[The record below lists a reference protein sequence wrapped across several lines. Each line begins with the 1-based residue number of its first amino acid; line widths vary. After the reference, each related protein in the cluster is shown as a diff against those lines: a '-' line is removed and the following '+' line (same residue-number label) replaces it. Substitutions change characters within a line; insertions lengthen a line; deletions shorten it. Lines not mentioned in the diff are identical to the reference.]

1 MEFFKSFLATFIP
14 LMVALDAPGT
24 LALYVGMTEGVM
36 KQERKK
42 IVRQSIITAFLV
54 TLGFI
59 LVGQAIFNALGI
71 LVEDFMIAGGVV
83 LLIIAIADVVRA
95 GERKMERSAEFGVV
109 PLGTPIIAGPGTLT
123 AALVLVG
130 TNGYVPVILS
140 LVVNL
145 LFAWV
150 IFAQSERIIRIIGI
164 SGSRAFAKVVSLIL
178 AAFAVKMIRSGIFR
192 VSRRSLMKK
201 ENGIMRE
208 LREDHESMCGP
219 NRRVHMAN
227 ERTFLAWVRTSIAI
241 MAFGFVVEKF
251 SLFVKQMGYL
261 PGEGGHSA
269 AAGLFCDN
277 RDRACRPRRCD
288 GRAFV
293 HTL

>member
-1 MEFFKSFLATFIP
+1 MDFFKSFLATFIP

-24 LALYVGMTEGVM
+24 LALFVGMTEGVP
-36 KQERKK
+36 KPERSR

-71 LVEDFMIAGGVV
+71 LVEDFMVAGGLV

-95 GERKMERSAEFGVV
+95 GERKMERSPEFGVV

-145 LFAWV
+145 LLAWV
-150 IFAQSERIIRIIGI
+150 IFAQSERIIRLIGI

-192 VSRRSLMKK
+192 
-201 ENGIMRE
+201 
-208 LREDHESMCGP
+208 
-219 NRRVHMAN
+219 
-227 ERTFLAWVRTSIAI
+227 FLDVR
-241 MAFGFVVEKF
+241 
-251 SLFVKQMGYL
+251 L
-261 PGEGGHSA
+261 
-269 AAGLFCDN
+269 
-277 RDRACRPRRCD
+277 
-288 GRAFV
+288 
-293 HTL
+293 

>member
-14 LMVALDAPGT
+14 LLVALDAPGT
-24 LALYVGMTEGVM
+24 LALFVGMTEGVA
-36 KQERKK
+36 KPERAR

-71 LVEDFMIAGGVV
+71 LVEDFMVAGGVV

-95 GERKMERSAEFGVV
+95 GERKIERSPEFGVV

-140 LVVNL
+140 LAVNL
-145 LFAWV
+145 LLAWV

-192 VSRRSLMKK
+192 
-201 ENGIMRE
+201 
-208 LREDHESMCGP
+208 
-219 NRRVHMAN
+219 
-227 ERTFLAWVRTSIAI
+227 FL
-241 MAFGFVVEKF
+241 
-251 SLFVKQMGYL
+251 
-261 PGEGGHSA
+261 
-269 AAGLFCDN
+269 
-277 RDRACRPRRCD
+277 D
-288 GRAFV
+288 GR
-293 HTL
+293 L

>member
-24 LALYVGMTEGVM
+24 LALYVGMTEGVI
-36 KQERKK
+36 KKERKK

-54 TLGFI
+54 TLGFL

-71 LVEDFMIAGGVV
+71 LVEDFMIAGGGV

-145 LFAWV
+145 LLAWV

-178 AAFAVKMIRSGIFR
+178 AAFAVKMIRIGIF
-192 VSRRSLMKK
+192 K
-201 ENGIMRE
+201 
-208 LREDHESMCGP
+208 
-219 NRRVHMAN
+219 
-227 ERTFLAWVRTSIAI
+227 FL
-241 MAFGFVVEKF
+241 
-251 SLFVKQMGYL
+251 
-261 PGEGGHSA
+261 
-269 AAGLFCDN
+269 
-277 RDRACRPRRCD
+277 D
-288 GRAFV
+288 GRV
-293 HTL
+293 

>member
-24 LALYVGMTEGVM
+24 LALFVGMTEGVA
-36 KQERKK
+36 KPERAR

-71 LVEDFMIAGGVV
+71 LVEDFMVAGGVV

-95 GERKMERSAEFGVV
+95 GERKMERSPEFGVV

-130 TNGYVPVILS
+130 TNGYVPVIFS
-140 LVVNL
+140 LAVNL
-145 LFAWV
+145 LLAWV

-192 VSRRSLMKK
+192 
-201 ENGIMRE
+201 
-208 LREDHESMCGP
+208 
-219 NRRVHMAN
+219 
-227 ERTFLAWVRTSIAI
+227 FLD
-241 MAFGFVVEKF
+241 
-251 SLFVKQMGYL
+251 
-261 PGEGGHSA
+261 GH
-269 AAGLFCDN
+269 L
-277 RDRACRPRRCD
+277 
-288 GRAFV
+288 
-293 HTL
+293 